1 MNRFSDKTIATAAVV
16 FAVLIGGAQAPFI
29 KIALKQTSP
38 EVFTFLRFFIST
50 LVLLP
55 FFLAAKIK
63 FNRDLPKLILVTL
76 FSTANILLFAYGLKL
91 TTASI
96 GQSIYI
102 FVPIMVTFLSYFLLK
117 EKINSKKLSG
127 ILIGFIGAIIII
139 LLPLFE
145 KNTPFSGNLLGN
157 LLVFIGAL
165 FFSFFTVL
173 SKKLHVKFSPMQVTM
188 TFSLTTA
195 FAMLILIFSQ
205 VSDLGSEI
213 KNFSSETFF
222 AIFYVGVLGTAISYI
237 FYQYAIKHGSP
248 TIASTILYLQ
258 PATTIL
264 VAAILLG
271 ERITLGFVIG
281 AILAV
286 IGTSLIIK
294 FK

>member
-1 MNRFSDKTIATAAVV
+1 MNRFSDKTIAATAIIL
-16 FAVLIGGAQAPFI
+16 AVLIGGAQAPFI

-38 EVFTFLRFFIST
+38 EVFTFLRFFISSII
-50 LVLLP
+50 LLP
-55 FFLAAKIK
+55 LFLKSRIK
-63 FNRDLPKLILVTL
+63 LDKDLPKLILVTL
-76 FSTANILLFAYGLKL
+76 FSTANILLFAYGIRL

-102 FVPIMVTFLSYFLLK
+102 FVPIIVTALSYFLLK
-117 EKINSKKLSG
+117 ERINSKKLFG
-127 ILIGFIGAIIII
+127 ILIGFVGAIVII
-139 LLPLFE
+139 LLPILE

-157 LLVFIGAL
+157 LLTFVGAL
-165 FFSFFTVL
+165 FFSLYSVL

-188 TFSLTTA
+188 TFSLTTT
-195 FAMLILIFSQ
+195 FVMLILIFPQ
-205 VSDLGSEI
+205 IPNLGNEI

-237 FYQYAIKHGSP
+237 LHQYAIKHGSP

-264 VAAILLG
+264 AAAILLG
-271 ERITLGFVIG
+271 ERLTLGFVFG

-294 FK
+294 SK